1 MNSKSLNDKYVF
13 IRSLP
18 FHGARRRKNSSLLT
32 LHASLRP
39 RRGRQGFTLIELL
52 VVLLIMGL
60 FAGLVSTIT
69 RPDDRALLRVEAE
82 RLAQLLDLAA
92 TKSRFTGKSIAWTAD
107 GPGYRFWQFS
117 EDTYWSE
124 ILDDDSLRARTLPQ
138 GMVIAGMSVENMRS
152 LERMRLEFNA
162 YGETPVFRV
171 EMSLGDARC
180 TVAGSPVGEV
190 RVLPEQGKDNGELA
204 QR

>member
-1 MNSKSLNDKYVF
+1 MNNKSPKDKYVYT
-13 IRSLP
+13 RSLP
-18 FHGARRRKNSSLLT
+18 FHGARRRRNSSLLT
-32 LHASLRP
+32 PHASLRP

-69 RPDDRALLRVEAE
+69 QPDERALLRVEAE

-92 TKSRFTGKSIAWTAD
+92 TKSRLTGKSIAWTAD
-107 GPGYRFWQFS
+107 GPGYRFWQFN
-117 EDTYWSE
+117 EETNWSE
-124 ILDDDSLRARTLPQ
+124 ILDDDSLRARTLPL
-138 GMVIAGMSVENMRS
+138 GMVFAGMRVENMRAP
-152 LERMRLEFNA
+152 ERMRLEFNP
-162 YGETPVFRV
+162 YGETPVFSV
-171 EMSLGDARC
+171 EMTLGAARC

-190 RVLPEQGKDNGELA
+190 RVLPEQAKENGEVA

>member
-1 MNSKSLNDKYVF
+1 MNSKSLKDKCVYT
-13 IRSLP
+13 RSLP
-18 FHGARRRKNSSLLT
+18 LHGARRRRNSSLLT
-32 LHASLRP
+32 PHASLRP

-69 RPDDRALLRVEAE
+69 QPDERALLRVEAE

-92 TKSRFTGKSIAWTAD
+92 TKSRLTGKSIAWTAD
-107 GPGYRFWQFS
+107 GPGYRFWQFN
-117 EDTYWSE
+117 EETYWSE
-124 ILDDDSLRARTLPQ
+124 ILDDDSLRARTLPL
-138 GMVIAGMSVENMRS
+138 GMVFAGMRVENMRAP
-152 LERMRLEFNA
+152 ERMRLEFNP
-162 YGETPVFRV
+162 YGETPVFSF
-171 EMSLGDARC
+171 EMTLGAARC

-190 RVLPEQGKDNGELA
+190 RVLPEPGKENGELA

>member
-1 MNSKSLNDKYVF
+1 VNSKSLKDKYVYTA
-13 IRSLP
+13 SLP
-18 FHGARRRKNSSLLT
+18 FHGARRRRNSSLLT
-32 LHASLRP
+32 PHASLRP

-60 FAGLVSTIT
+60 FAGLVSSIT

-92 TKSRFTGKSIAWTAD
+92 MQARLTGKSIAWTAH
-107 GPGYRFWQFS
+107 GPGYRFWRFS

-138 GMVIAGMSVENMRS
+138 GMAIAGMRVENVRAP
-152 LERMRLEFNA
+152 EQMRLEFNP
-162 YGETPVFRV
+162 YGETPAFNV
-171 EMSLGDARC
+171 EMALGTARC
-180 TVAGSPVGEV
+180 TVAGSPIGDV
-190 RVLPEQGKDNGELA
+190 RVLPEQGKEHGELA
-204 QR
+204 RR

>member
-1 MNSKSLNDKYVF
+1 MIKASSQAIGRLTVAGPLNRLITQSLNLSG
-13 IRSLP
+13 RS
-18 FHGARRRKNSSLLT
+18 R
-32 LHASLRP
+32 
-39 RRGRQGFTLIELL
+39 GFTFIELL

-92 TKSRFTGKSIAWTAD
+92 TKSRLTGKSIAWTAD

-190 RVLPEQGKDNGELA
+190 RVLPEKGHDNGELA
-204 QR
+204 RR

>member
-1 MNSKSLNDKYVF
+1 LTITQSLNRSAS
-13 IRSLP
+13 IR
-18 FHGARRRKNSSLLT
+18 
-32 LHASLRP
+32 
-39 RRGRQGFTLIELL
+39 GFTLIELL

-69 RPDDRALLRVEAE
+69 RPNDRVLLRVEAE

-92 TKSRFTGKSIAWTAD
+92 TKSRLTGRSIAWTAD

-138 GMVIAGMSVENMRS
+138 GMVIAGMRVENMRTP
-152 LERMRLEFNA
+152 EHVRLEFNP
-162 YGETPVFRV
+162 YGATSSFRV
-171 EMSLGDARC
+171 EMVLGDAHC
-180 TVAGSPVGEV
+180 TVEGSPIGEV
-190 RVLPEQGKDNGELA
+190 RVLPEQRKENGELA
-204 QR
+204 RR

>member
-1 MNSKSLNDKYVF
+1 
-13 IRSLP
+13 
-18 FHGARRRKNSSLLT
+18 
-32 LHASLRP
+32 
-39 RRGRQGFTLIELL
+39 LL

-92 TKSRFTGKSIAWTAD
+92 TKSRLTGKSIAWTAD

-124 ILDDDSLRARTLPQ
+124 ILDDDSLRARALPQ
-138 GMVIAGMSVENMRS
+138 GMVIAGMRVENMRT
-152 LERMRLEFNA
+152 LEHLRLEFNP
-162 YGETPVFRV
+162 YGATSSFR
-171 EMSLGDARC
+171 SRWSSATRTARWR
-180 TVAGSPVGEV
+180 APDREV
-190 RVLPEQGKDNGELA
+190 RVLPEQRKENGELA
-204 QR
+204 RR

>member
-1 MNSKSLNDKYVF
+1 MATGQ
-13 IRSLP
+13 R
-18 FHGARRRKNSSLLT
+18 
-32 LHASLRP
+32 
-39 RRGRQGFTLIELL
+39 GFTLIELL

-92 TKSRFTGKSIAWTAD
+92 TKSRLTGKSIAWTAD

-124 ILDDDSLRARTLPQ
+124 ILDDDSLRARMLPQ
-138 GMVIAGMSVENMRS
+138 GMVIAGMRVENMRTPEH
-152 LERMRLEFNA
+152 LRLEFNP
-162 YGETPVFRV
+162 YGATSSFRV
-171 EMSLGDARC
+171 EMVLGDAHC
-180 TVAGSPVGEV
+180 TVEGSPIGEV
-190 RVLPEQGKDNGELA
+190 RVLPEQRKENGELA
-204 QR
+204 RR

>member
-1 MNSKSLNDKYVF
+1 MNSKSLKDKYVYTPA
-13 IRSLP
+13 LP
-18 FHGARRRKNSSLLT
+18 FHGARRRRNSSLLT
-32 LHASLRP
+32 PRASLRP
-39 RRGRQGFTLIELL
+39 RHGRQGFTLIELL

-92 TKSRFTGKSIAWTAD
+92 MQSRLTGKSIAWTAH
-107 GPGYRFWQFS
+107 GPGYRFWRFS

-138 GMVIAGMSVENMRS
+138 GMAIAGMRVENVRAP
-152 LERMRLEFNA
+152 EQMRLEFNP
-162 YGETPVFRV
+162 YGETPAFNV
-171 EMSLGDARC
+171 EMALGTARC
-180 TVAGSPVGEV
+180 TVAGSPIGDV
-190 RVLPEQGKDNGELA
+190 RVLPEQGKEHGELA
-204 QR
+204 RR

>member
-1 MNSKSLNDKYVF
+1 VNSKSLKDKYSF

-32 LHASLRP
+32 PHVSLRP
-39 RRGRQGFTLIELL
+39 RRGRQGFTFIELL

-92 TKSRFTGKSIAWTAD
+92 TKSRLTGKSIAWTAD

-171 EMSLGDARC
+171 EMSLGEARC

>member
-1 MNSKSLNDKYVF
+1 VIATTSQVIGRLTITQSLNHS
-13 IRSLP
+13 ITESLNRS
-18 FHGARRRKNSSLLT
+18 A
-32 LHASLRP
+32 RP
-39 RRGRQGFTLIELL
+39 RGFTLIELL

-92 TKSRFTGKSIAWTAD
+92 TKSRLTGKSIAWTAD

-124 ILDDDSLRARTLPQ
+124 ILDDDSLRARMLPQ
-138 GMVIAGMSVENMRS
+138 GMVIAGMRVENMRTPEH
-152 LERMRLEFNA
+152 LRLEFNP
-162 YGETPVFRV
+162 YGATSSFRV
-171 EMSLGDARC
+171 EMVLGDAHC
-180 TVAGSPVGEV
+180 TVEGSPIGEV
-190 RVLPEQGKDNGELA
+190 RVLPEQRKENGELA
-204 QR
+204 RR

>member
-1 MNSKSLNDKYVF
+1 VIETRSQVIGRLTITQSLNHS
-13 IRSLP
+13 ITRS
-18 FHGARRRKNSSLLT
+18 ARIC
-32 LHASLRP
+32 
-39 RRGRQGFTLIELL
+39 GFTLIELL

-92 TKSRFTGKSIAWTAD
+92 TKARLTGKSIAWTAD

-117 EDTYWSE
+117 EDTSWSE
-124 ILDDDSLRARTLPQ
+124 ILDDDSLRPRTLPQ
-138 GMVIAGMSVENMRS
+138 GMAIAGMRVENMRMP
-152 LERMRLEFNA
+152 ERMRLEFDP
-162 YGETPVFRV
+162 YGATPSFSV
-171 EMSLGDARC
+171 EMALGAARC
-180 TVAGSPVGEV
+180 TVAGSPIGEV

-204 QR
+204 RR

>member
-1 MNSKSLNDKYVF
+1 MNSKSLKDKYSF

-18 FHGARRRKNSSLLT
+18 FHGARRRKNFSVLAP
-32 LHASLRP
+32 HASLRP
-39 RRGRQGFTLIELL
+39 RRGRQGFTFIELL

-92 TKSRFTGKSIAWTAD
+92 TKSRLTGKSIAWTAD

-171 EMSLGDARC
+171 EMSLGEARC